1 MLWADLIS
9 AGTAEGRS
17 SGSILILLALH
28 RPTMQPS
35 HLPTL
40 PVQRHMSC
48 PNHFYLFMPTL
59 KPQLSTPRPAGPCRR
74 GVSIGGG
81 ETLVGLLLFPVSVKD
96 VLGRPKSKVSDG

>member
-1 MLWADLIS
+1 MLWADLVS

-48 PNHFYLFMPTL
+48 PKHFYLFMPTL
-59 KPQLSTPRPAGPCRR
+59 KPQLSTPLPGRVGE
-74 GVSIGGG
+74 VSASVAG